1 LKTPVLHCRITTVR
15 SEKIA
20 ARFTPKKEKSVVQ
33 KGMSGLG
40 QLRGEY

>member
-1 LKTPVLHCRITTVR
+1 MLHGRITTVR

-20 ARFTPKKEKSVVQ
+20 ARFTPKKQKSVVQ
-33 KGMSGLG
+33 KGMSALV